1 MASFQAIHG
10 SSAHFTRAGNFA
22 TPAKAMPSSSTSSS
36 GSTVPLPC
44 IRVRKLSCTAIA
56 SATGLPITRSAIT
69 EVAAC
74 EIEQPIASYDTSATR
89 PVRRRCTRTVTSS
102 PQVGL
107 TWWTSAS
114 YGSRRPAWWGCL

>member
-1 MASFQAIHG
+1 MVDWAVASFQAIHD

-44 IRVRKLSCTAIA
+44 IRARNSPWIFIA
-56 SATGLPITRSAIT
+56 SSTVLPMTRSVIT

-74 EIEQPIASYDTSATR
+74 EIEQP
-89 PVRRRCTRTVTSS
+89 
-102 PQVGL
+102 
-107 TWWTSAS
+107 SAS
-114 YGSRRPAWWGCL
+114 